1 MSQLNGKQSSVNS
14 PVGQS
19 SFGKTLI
26 EIFVNPKPAFAAV
39 KLNFSWSWLVLA
51 LQLLTFA
58 GVLFWFYQ
66 GLTPQWLVEQ
76 QLLHSPELS
85 PAEIEQSKAMLG
97 QMANAMPMVAPVFGA
112 ITLVI
117 IMALNAF
124 YLHIYGKMAGLKESF
139 GGWFSLTV
147 WSQMPLIP
155 NMIGFAALI
164 LASTTPDMPLSAINY
179 ASVNQLLF
187 NQAIGDQYYTLLE
200 SISLFTFWQIA
211 LTAVGIQQ
219 WTAQSFGKALAIA
232 AAPYAV
238 VYGIW
243 ALIA

>member
-1 MSQLNGKQSSVNS
+1 MSQVIGTQSFVK
-14 PVGQS
+14 S

-26 EIFVNPKPAFAAV
+26 EIFVNPSPAFAAV
-39 KLNFSWSWLVLA
+39 KRNFSWSWLVLA

-112 ITLVI
+112 ITVVI
-117 IMALNAF
+117 ILALNAF

-155 NMIGFAALI
+155 NILGFAALI
-164 LASTTPDMPLSAINY
+164 LASSTADIPLSAVNY

-187 NQAIGDQYYTLLE
+187 NQAIGDPYYNLLE
-200 SISLFTFWQIA
+200 SISVFTFWQIGLMA
-211 LTAVGIQQ
+211 LGIQQ
-219 WTAQSFGKALAIA
+219 WTSQSFGKALAIA